1 LAFLKIKK
9 KSEWQYA
16 EISIEN
22 QGFWVNTINH
32 FIDYKLN
39 DFNSINIIKWRN
51 NQVKSFKH
59 FFRLN
64 QINGILSSGS
74 SMILQ
79 VCNQVVVFLS
89 VKALIDGT
97 MTFGSMI
104 AIQILIGMIYNPLLQ
119 IMSFFVE
126 LQATKLSFKRVNEL
140 NLLPSEMA
148 INNLLSLDL
157 TNNKEISLANVI
169 FQYPNSTNVVLKGI
183 NFRILQSKT
192 IVILGDSGSGKS
204 TLLKII
210 LGLYSPTFG
219 DVFVG
224 NTNLKAVNLFD
235 WRKLFGVVTQ
245 ESKII
250 SGSILEN
257 ITMSHENQDLVKV
270 TKIVDIVCF
279 NDDIS
284 NFYQGYET
292 VIGEGGRGLSEG
304 QKQKLLIARALY
316 NNPDYL
322 ILDEA
327 TNSLDITVENRIM
340 NNIRE
345 NFENITILLVAHR
358 PQLAKIAD
366 LVIVIENG
374 QVVEND
380 FREKLELNDK
390 SYFSKLIRS

>member
-1 LAFLKIKK
+1 
-9 KSEWQYA
+9 
-16 EISIEN
+16 
-22 QGFWVNTINH
+22 
-32 FIDYKLN
+32 
-39 DFNSINIIKWRN
+39 
-51 NQVKSFKH
+51 
-59 FFRLN
+59 
-64 QINGILSSGS
+64 
-74 SMILQ
+74 MILQ

-224 NTNLKAVNLFD
+224 NTNLKAVNLFE

-316 NNPDYL
+316 SNPVYL